1 MIRVTIHKSQS
12 DVCTPT
18 NIPELPKP
26 PGIPPQASRAVCT
39 FARAAATSG
48 GSICSRPGLWTICR
62 TTLWR
67 RSASAKGALKGSDED
82 LRNGPIAT
90 AVNSDRFWLVRVRR
104 PTHVMG
110 RGALRL
116 EAQWRSP
123 EVVFPARGIG
133 PLTLAYGNGS
143 ISGAES
149 ALAPLPISVTPALA
163 ILAAPWTLG
172 GAERQKA
179 RSETLPW
186 KTSILWAALL
196 AGVALLA
203 GMESAA
209 RRILSGCARPRP
221 PEVRAGHSRR
231 FKPRPAQGRFALG
244 SALPGTYSARRA
256 SQSALLANLIA
267 TVLSAESRPNA

>member
-1 MIRVTIHKSQS
+1 M
-12 DVCTPT
+12 
-18 NIPELPKP
+18 
-26 PGIPPQASRAVCT
+26 
-39 FARAAATSG
+39 ARASPAAHSCDGPRRLASG
-48 GSICSRPGLWTICR
+48 SSMALTGSSL
-62 TTLWR
+62 
-67 RSASAKGALKGSDED
+67 SGAW
-82 LRNGPIAT
+82 N
-90 AVNSDRFWLVRVRR
+90 R
-104 PTHVMG
+104 PTHTRLWQRINQRG
-110 RGALRL
+110 RKCL
-116 EAQWRSP
+116 SP
-123 EVVFPARGIG
+123 
-133 PLTLAYGNGS
+133 T
-143 ISGAES
+143 
-149 ALAPLPISVTPALA
+149 PISVTPAPA
-163 ILAAPWTLG
+163 MLAAPWTLG

-244 SALPGTYSARRA
+244 PALPETYSARRA